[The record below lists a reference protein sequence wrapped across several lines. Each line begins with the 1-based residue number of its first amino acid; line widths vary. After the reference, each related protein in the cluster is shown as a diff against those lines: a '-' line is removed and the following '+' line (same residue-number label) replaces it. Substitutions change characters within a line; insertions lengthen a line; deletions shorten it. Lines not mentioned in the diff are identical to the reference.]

1 MTAGMFDGVFDV
13 SRRVLP
19 ITAAIGGTI
28 VVFSTVLPWYS
39 FDVVLPAGRV
49 IHIFAVTATQWGFT
63 TLAPILELAGAL
75 AALLI
80 AGLVPRPAANVTV
93 ALIGLAI
100 FVYGLVRCF
109 VVPSLGVELL
119 PGGVPAVTQLEGGS
133 FIALLGGGILLLG
146 ALGDL
151 LTFPATHEG
160 GSRLSRGWR
169 VGRSVPPARVG

>member
-1 MTAGMFDGVFDV
+1 MFDGVFDD

-19 ITAAIGGTI
+19 VTAAIGGTL
-28 VVFSTVLPWYS
+28 VGFSTLLPWYS
-39 FDVVLPAGRV
+39 FEVVLPAGRV
-49 IHIFAVTATQWGFT
+49 VHVFAVTVTQWDFT

-80 AGLVPRPAANVTV
+80 AGLVPRPPANVII

-100 FVYGLVRCF
+100 FVYGLVRCI

-119 PGGVPAVTQLEGGS
+119 PGGVPAVTQLEGGP
-133 FIALLGGGILLLG
+133 FIELLGGGILLLG

-151 LTFPATHEG
+151 LTLPAAQAG
-160 GSRLSRGWR
+160 GSRRSRGWG
-169 VGRSVPPARVG
+169 VSRSVPPAGAG

>member
-1 MTAGMFDGVFDV
+1 MFDRVFDD

-19 ITAAIGGTI
+19 ITAGIGGTI
-28 VVFSTVLPWYS
+28 VLFSTVLPWYS

-49 IHIFAVTATQWGFT
+49 IHIFAVTATQWEFT

-75 AALLI
+75 AALLV
-80 AGLVPRPAANVTV
+80 AGLVPRPAANVSI

-100 FVYGLVRCF
+100 LVYGLVRCF

-119 PGGVPAVTQLEGGS
+119 HRGVPAVTQLEGGPS
-133 FIALLGGGILLLG
+133 IELLGGGVLLLG

-151 LTFPATHEG
+151 LTLPAAQEG
-160 GSRLSRGWR
+160 GPRLSRGWR
-169 VGRSVPPARVG
+169 VGRSVPPASAG

>member
-1 MTAGMFDGVFDV
+1 MFDDVFDD

-19 ITAAIGGTI
+19 ITAAIGATI

-49 IHIFAVTATQWGFT
+49 THIFAVTVTQWGFT

-75 AALLI
+75 AVLLI
-80 AGLVPRPAANVTV
+80 AGLVPRPAANVSV
-93 ALIGLAI
+93 ALIGLAM

-119 PGGVPAVTQLEGGS
+119 PGGVPAVTRLEGGP
-133 FIALLGGGILLLG
+133 FIELLGGGILWLG

-151 LTFPATHEG
+151 LTLPAAQQG

-169 VGRSVPPARVG
+169 VGRSVPPPRVG

>member
-1 MTAGMFDGVFDV
+1 MFDRVFND

-19 ITAAIGGTI
+19 IIAAIGGAL
-28 VVFSTVLPWYS
+28 VVFATVLPWYS

-49 IHIFAVTATQWGFT
+49 VHIFAVTAAQWDFT

-80 AGLVPRPAANVTV
+80 AGLVPRPAANVII

-100 FVYGLVRCF
+100 FVYGLVRCL

-119 PGGVPAVTQLEGGS
+119 PGGLPAVTQLEGGP
-133 FIALLGGGILLLG
+133 FIELLGGGILLLG

-151 LTFPATHEG
+151 LTLPAAQEG

-169 VGRSVPPARVG
+169 VGRSVPPARAG

>member
-1 MTAGMFDGVFDV
+1 M
-13 SRRVLP
+13 
-19 ITAAIGGTI
+19 
-28 VVFSTVLPWYS
+28 LPWYS

-80 AGLVPRPAANVTV
+80 ASLVPRPAANVSV

-100 FVYGLVRCF
+100 FVYGLLRCF
-109 VVPSLGVELL
+109 VVPSLGVALL
-119 PGGVPAVTQLEGGS
+119 PGGVPAAVTQLEGGP
-133 FIALLGGGILLLG
+133 FIELLGGGILLLG

-151 LTFPATHEG
+151 LTFPAAHG
-160 GSRLSRGWR
+160 AGSRPSRGWR
-169 VGRSVPPARVG
+169 VGRSVPPASVG

>member
-1 MTAGMFDGVFDV
+1 MFDDAFDD

-28 VVFSTVLPWYS
+28 VLFSTVLPWYS
-39 FDVVLPAGRV
+39 FDVVVPAGRV
-49 IHIFAVTATQWGFT
+49 THIFAVTATQWGFT
-63 TLAPILELAGAL
+63 TLAPILELAGVL

-80 AGLVPRPAANVTV
+80 AVLVPRPAANVSI
-93 ALIGLAI
+93 ALIGLAM

-119 PGGVPAVTQLEGGS
+119 PGGVPAVTRLEGGP
-133 FIALLGGGILLLG
+133 FIELLGGGILLLG

-151 LTFPATHEG
+151 LTRPAAQEG
-160 GSRLSRGWR
+160 GAPVSRGWR